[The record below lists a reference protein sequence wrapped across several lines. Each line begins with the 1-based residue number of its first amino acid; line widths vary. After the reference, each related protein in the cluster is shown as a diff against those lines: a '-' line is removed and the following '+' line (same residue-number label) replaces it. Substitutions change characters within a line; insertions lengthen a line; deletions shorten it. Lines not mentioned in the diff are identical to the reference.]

1 MTTRRDVNDL
11 AAANRGVVTLVR
23 RDLAAFFGSLNLSR
37 PEAARDA
44 LVGFLP
50 RLVQAYG
57 DVAATVAAEWYET
70 VRAREVGGS
79 FTARLGAGIGD
90 EAPRRGVRYA
100 AGHLFSDDPSQTL
113 TVLSG
118 AVQRYVLHSSRST
131 VALNA
136 ERDNARF
143 ARVPTGAKTCTFCSW
158 MSSRGFVYNTRDTAG
173 AFSDWHDDCD
183 CQVVAEWDRESHG
196 IEGYDPDAAYRMYLS
211 ARDAV
216 GSGDPYAVLA
226 EMRRQFPDEFTDGV
240 VTTL

>member
-79 FTARLGAGIGD
+79 FSARLASVAPADQTEKGA
-90 EAPRRGVRYA
+90 RYA
-100 AGHLFSDDPSQTL
+100 ARHLFTDNPAQTL
-113 TVLSG
+113 TVLGG
-118 AVQRYVLHSSRST
+118 AVQRYVLNPSRAT
-131 VALNA
+131 IAENA
-136 ERDNARF
+136 QRDRARF
-143 ARVPTGAKTCTFCSW
+143 ARVPVGAKTCAFCSM

-196 IEGYDPDAAYRMYLS
+196 IEGYDPDAVYRMYLS